1 MANIKG
7 SLFIRR
13 YGIFYKVI
21 TIRRT
26 EDCYWILNCLTL
38 ETKQKKVLKYKLSGM
53 LEALELASKKMKYPQ
68 DIINNIPNIKV
79 AVDAAAP
86 IFWASNAR

>member
-13 YGIFYKVI
+13 YGVFYKVI
-21 TIRRT
+21 TIKRT
-26 EDCYWILNCLTL
+26 KDCYWILNCITL

-53 LEALELASKKMKYPQ
+53 LEALELASKKMKHPQ
-68 DIINNIPNIKV
+68 DIMLIDLDDNGAIK
-79 AVDAAAP
+79 
-86 IFWASNAR
+86 FMTKKQLQKL